1 MIFGFQ
7 ISRYVLNYN
16 GCLHSALPV
25 KLIPYILRFRFV
37 LDYVFDAHRKP
48 VSVER
53 NNMTLR
59 ELYLESITQSY
70 TFNSHTYTR
79 VHTRNIVRWNSFI
92 TASNKDG
99 KLLINAFSVLLRY

>member
-7 ISRYVLNYN
+7 ISRYILNYN

-48 VSVER
+48 VFRRKE
-53 NNMTLR
+53 
-59 ELYLESITQSY
+59 
-70 TFNSHTYTR
+70 
-79 VHTRNIVRWNSFI
+79 
-92 TASNKDG
+92 
-99 KLLINAFSVLLRY
+99 